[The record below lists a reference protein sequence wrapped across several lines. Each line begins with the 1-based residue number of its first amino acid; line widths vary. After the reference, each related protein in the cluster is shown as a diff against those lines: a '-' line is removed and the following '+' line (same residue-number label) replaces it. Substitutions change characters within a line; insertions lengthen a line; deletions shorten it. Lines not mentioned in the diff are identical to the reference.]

1 MARRTSTARGV
12 VLSHLEFDLLWED
25 FSDNEPP
32 YPLEVPSHGATMPER
47 DELGGDVYEA
57 LQRAGI
63 ADETDVDPAVADLL
77 NLLDRPTRSVDA
89 LVLGDKARR
98 VLGAS
103 KGDSGVLAVLD
114 DAELLLE
121 PVRVTEL
128 VTGVMSVIGDLPGGP
143 GEPVR
148 LPREALT
155 AAMDAYA
162 HNGYDSFE
170 RTLAGAGVTGR
181 AVRPLATLVES
192 VRTGAGQIAANGPA
206 GRSPILSW
214 YDTQAGRYVVTIEDV
229 GGERLA
235 TVGPANGTWMSR
247 RVTAMLTQVSH

>member
-1 MARRTSTARGV
+1 MARRTTTARGL

-47 DELGGDVYEA
+47 DELGADVFEG
-57 LQRAGI
+57 LQQAGL
-63 ADETDVDPAVADLL
+63 ADGEDIDPAVEDLL
-77 NLLDRPTRSVDA
+77 NLLDCPTRSVDA
-89 LVLGDKARR
+89 LVFGDKARQ
-98 VLGAS
+98 VLTAS

-121 PVRVTEL
+121 PVRATEL
-128 VTGVMSVIGDLPGGP
+128 VGGVMSVIGDLPAGP

-148 LPREALT
+148 LPREALS

-162 HNGYDSFE
+162 HNGYDTFE
-170 RTLAGAGVTGR
+170 RTLSGAGVTGR
-181 AVRPLATLVES
+181 SIRPLATLVES
-192 VRTGAGQIAANGPA
+192 VRTGAGQVATNGPA

-214 YDTQAGRYVVTIEDV
+214 YDTQAGRYAVTVEDV
-229 GGERLA
+229 GQERLA
-235 TVGPANGTWMSR
+235 TLSPADGTWMLR
-247 RVTAMLTQVSH
+247 RITAMLTQVSS